1 METIAF
7 SGTLRK
13 EAGNKAVLK
22 KMRGEELVPCVLY
35 GGKEN
40 VNFSAPESSF
50 RPIIFSPYTYIIALS
65 IDGKEYKSVLKDTQF
80 HPVAGNL
87 LHADF
92 YEVSETEPVVV
103 KIPVKV
109 IGQSEG
115 VKMGGKLTIDKR
127 KLAVKGL
134 LKSIPSEIEV
144 DITELVLGKSIR
156 AGEIKCDGLEI
167 LEPVGSPVLSIRA
180 TRASRAAATE
190 K

>member
-1 METIAF
+1 METITF

-13 EAGNKAVLK
+13 EAGNKAILR

-50 RPIIFSPYTYIIALS
+50 RSIIFTPNTYVIDLS
-65 IDGKEYKSVLKDTQF
+65 IDGKNYKAILKDTQF
-80 HPVAGNL
+80 HPVSENL

-92 YEVSETEPVVV
+92 YEVNDTDPVTV

-109 IGQSEG
+109 TGQSEG
-115 VKMGGKLTIDKR
+115 VKMGGKLTVDKR
-127 KLAVKGL
+127 KLMVKGL
-134 LKSIPSEIEV
+134 LKSIPAEIEV
-144 DITELVLGKSIR
+144 DITNLDLGKSIR
-156 AGEIKCDGLEI
+156 AGEVKCDGVEI
-167 LEPVGSPVLSIRA
+167 LEPAGSPVLSIRA